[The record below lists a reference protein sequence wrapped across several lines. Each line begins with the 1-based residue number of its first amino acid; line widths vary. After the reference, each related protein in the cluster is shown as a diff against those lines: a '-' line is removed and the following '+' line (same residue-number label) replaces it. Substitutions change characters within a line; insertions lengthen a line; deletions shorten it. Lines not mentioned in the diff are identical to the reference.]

1 MIQVRG
7 GFYKGMASPLIGQGI
22 INFILFGVEGNV
34 QKAYIEDRLP
44 PTTYPVLS
52 PFVSGSIAGI
62 SQSFVS
68 CPMDLIKIRVQHQGI
83 GEKREP
89 RNLKSALFSTEDG
102 RSQRSQKTYR
112 GPLAMVKNIYRS
124 EGLAGCYRGMVPT
137 VWGDAIGFGIYFMTY
152 ENTRLLLQQS
162 VFSGSEFFPSF
173 IAGGLAGIC
182 TWSCSY
188 PFDIMKARLQMD
200 GVHAERQYK
209 GMVDCFLKMRKEGG
223 IRMLFKA
230 LTPTL
235 LRAFVWSAAAFPA
248 VEFVKLQFSMVDNS
262 DKMHVGY

>member
-1 MIQVRG
+1 
-7 GFYKGMASPLIGQGI
+7 MASPLVGQGI

-68 CPMDLIKIRVQHQGI
+68 CPMDLVKIRVQHQGI

-89 RNLKSALFSTEDG
+89 RSLKSALLSARDHQ
-102 RSQRSQKTYR
+102 SQRSQKSCR
-112 GPLAMVKNIYRS
+112 GPLVVVKNLYRS
-124 EGLAGCYRGMVPT
+124 EGLVGCYRGMVPT
-137 VWGDAIGFGIYFMTY
+137 VWGDAIGYGIYFMTY
-152 ENTRLLLQQS
+152 ENTRLLLQKS
-162 VFSGSEFFPSF
+162 VFSRSDFFPSF

-182 TWSCSY
+182 TWFTSY

-200 GVHAERQYK
+200 GVHALHGERQYK
-209 GMVDCFLKMRKEGG
+209 GMVDCFVKICKEGG
-223 IRMLFKA
+223 VRRLFKG

-248 VEFVKLQFSMVDNS
+248 VEFVKLQFSIVNNS
-262 DKMHVGY
+262 DKMHAAY

>member
-1 MIQVRG
+1 M
-7 GFYKGMASPLIGQGI
+7 SPLVGQGI

-52 PFVSGSIAGI
+52 PFVSGTIAGI
-62 SQSFVS
+62 SQSFVC
-68 CPMDLIKIRVQHQGI
+68 CPMDLVKIRVQHQNI

-89 RNLKSALFSTEDG
+89 RSLKSALFSTGDNH
-102 RSQRSQKTYR
+102 SQRRRKAYR
-112 GPLAMVKNIYRS
+112 GPFAMVGNIYRS

-137 VWGDAIGFGIYFMTY
+137 VWSDAIGYGVYFMTY

-162 VFSGSEFFPSF
+162 VFPGSDFFPSF

-182 TWSCSY
+182 SWFASY
-188 PFDIMKARLQMD
+188 PFDIVKARIQMD
-200 GVHAERQYK
+200 GVHALHGERQYK
-209 GMVDCFLKMRKEGG
+209 GMVDCFVKICKEGG
-223 IRMLFKA
+223 VRRLFKG

-248 VEFVKLQFSMVDNS
+248 VEFVKLQFSIVNNS
-262 DKMHVGY
+262 DKMHAAY